1 MPDGADGGVP
11 HATGPGAGPTHPP
24 RGPAQPYDD
33 RTKTVPHTTQ
43 PGEDEAH
50 AVHDT
55 SAPPDEEFPEFPAV
69 AVIGMAGRFPGAD
82 DLDAFWENLAAGR
95 ESVRPVT
102 DEEFLAAG
110 GDPRDLDDPSLIRL
124 ASVVEGIDRFDS
136 GFFGYSPAEAAV
148 VDPQQRLLLETAY
161 HALEDAG
168 CLGGDRTGEAF
179 GVYAGAGDSRYYP
192 AHVYPRFAG
201 QPGSVA
207 LVHAATA
214 NSLGTL
220 ATRLSYELGLTGPSV
235 SLQTACSTA
244 LVAVHTACQD
254 LLDHR
259 CDTALA
265 AAVSL
270 NPSAVLGYRH
280 VPDGPFSPDGHCRAF
295 AADAAG
301 TSSGDGVGAVVL
313 KRLEDALADGDRVR
327 AVICG
332 SAVNNDGRR
341 KVGFSAPS
349 AAGQTEVILAA
360 QAQAEVDAGTI
371 GLIEAHGTA
380 TKLGDPIE
388 VSALTEA
395 FRHSTRRTGFCALGS
410 VKTNIGH
417 LGAAAGIA
425 GLIKAVLALEH
436 RQIPPS
442 LHFDRPNPLIDFDA
456 SPFRVPTALE
466 EWPAPGHPRRAAVS
480 AFGIGGTNAHVVLEE
495 APPTASDA
503 PRPPEDGRR
512 LVLPLSART
521 AGALRGQADAL
532 ARHLERRPG
541 LRLDDVAHSLRTDR
555 PALRHRLTV
564 TAATREEALDA
575 LRSAPPGPPPAD
587 DPVRVAFLLPGG
599 GTQYPGMGAELYRD
613 HTVYRDTVDEC
624 ARVLRPV
631 LGADVR
637 TALFEERH
645 PDDTAAFLG
654 LVVTE
659 YALARTLVESGV
671 RPDALIGHSL
681 GEYTA
686 ACLAGVIDLDDM
698 LPLVT
703 ERIRL
708 ISSAGGATVGVAAPA
723 EEIEPLLDDT
733 LSLAAVNGPNA
744 CTVAGHLEAVT
755 RFEDRLTRRGVPF
768 RRLRIPVAAHS
779 HVLDPVL
786 PAYETHLGQV
796 TLRPPRLPYVT
807 NVTGTWVTDAQATS
821 VRHWLDHTRNTVR
834 FTDGI
839 AALWDRLHPVLVE
852 IGPGDTLT
860 KLATARLADE
870 APVTVTT
877 MRHAK
882 ADASDGFV
890 LAEAL
895 GRLWGA
901 GVDGALP
908 PVPGAPR
915 RVPLPPYAFER
926 RRHWIDAPGARTG
939 TDDAPATEDAVPA
952 LAPRPRLTTAH
963 VPPRTERE
971 EAVTRLW
978 EETLGI
984 GGIGVHD
991 NFFDLGGDSMR
1002 AVLLAG
1008 RLRQTGTLDVPAATL
1023 LAAPT
1028 VAGVLAAADEPTDG
1042 PDGET
1047 PGPAPTALAPLLP
1060 LRPEGTAPPLFCV
1073 HPGAGVSWRYTGL
1086 LPHLGGDQPVYGI
1099 QAAGLDGTRPPAPDA
1114 AAMVAHYLD
1123 LMRRVQP
1130 HGPYRLLGWSYGGF
1144 VAHALACA
1152 LQSAGESVELLALL
1166 DAPQPHGTA
1175 HDPDAVERQVAALLS
1190 RVAGLP
1196 VDTGTADVDTV
1207 LRRIDA
1213 RVTADPTSTPVT
1225 RAEAAAIAAVMRNNL
1240 RIAPQFAP
1248 GVYRGDV
1255 LFFSAAVERPTD
1267 FPADLAV
1274 LPGKAD
1280 SWRPHVDG
1288 TLHDHQVP
1296 CGHYEMT
1303 EPEPIARIGE
1313 AVAKALRDLG
1323 DRAAAPPAP

>member
-1 MPDGADGGVP
+1 M
-11 HATGPGAGPTHPP
+11 HETHP
-24 RGPAQPYDD
+24 AQDIP
-33 RTKTVPHTTQ
+33 
-43 PGEDEAH
+43 
-50 AVHDT
+50 
-55 SAPPDEEFPEFPAV
+55 EEEIPAV

-82 DLDAFWENLAAGR
+82 DLDAFWDNLAAGR
-95 ESVRPVT
+95 ASVRPVT

-110 GDPRDLDDPSLIRL
+110 GDPRDLDDPSLIRM

-136 GFFGYSPAEAAV
+136 GFFGCTPAEAAV
-148 VDPQQRLLLETAY
+148 IDPQQRLLLETAY

-168 CLGGDRTGEAF
+168 RLAPGTDNGTF
-179 GVYAGAGDSRYYP
+179 GVYAGSGDSRYYP
-192 AHVYPRFAG
+192 AHIHPRYAG
-201 QPGSVA
+201 QPGSVE

-220 ATRLSYELGLTGPSV
+220 ATRISYELGLMGPSV

-270 NPSAVLGYRH
+270 NPSAMLGYRH

-313 KRLEDALADGDRVR
+313 KRLEDALADGDPVR
-327 AVICG
+327 AVIRG

-349 AAGQTEVILAA
+349 AAGQTEVVLAA
-360 QAQAEVDAGTI
+360 QAQAAVDAGTI
-371 GLIEAHGTA
+371 GLVEAHGTA
-380 TKLGDPIE
+380 TRLGDPIE
-388 VSALTEA
+388 VAALTEA
-395 FRHSTRRTGFCALGS
+395 FRETTDRGGYCALGS

-442 LHFDRPNPLIDFDA
+442 LHFDRPNPLIDFAA

-466 EWPAPGHPRRAAVS
+466 DWPAAGHPRRAAIS
-480 AFGIGGTNAHVVLEE
+480 AFGIGGTNAHVILEE
-495 APPTASDA
+495 APA
-503 PRPPEDGRR
+503 PAPAPPRAPENGGR

-521 AGALRGQADAL
+521 AGALRGQAEAL
-532 ARHLERRPG
+532 GRHLEHRPD
-541 LRLDDVAHSLRTDR
+541 LRLDDVAHALRTSR

-564 TAATREEALDA
+564 TAASREEALSA
-575 LRSAPPGPPPAD
+575 LRTAAPATPAVPD
-587 DPVRVAFLLPGG
+587 EPARVAFLLPGG

-613 HTVYRDTVDEC
+613 HDVYRDTVDEC

-631 LGADVR
+631 LGADLR
-637 TALFEERH
+637 ATLFEGAPADH
-645 PDDTAAFLG
+645 TTTFLG

-659 YALARTLVESGV
+659 YALARTLMAAGV

-686 ACLAGVIDLDDM
+686 ACLAGVIDLADM

-703 ERIRL
+703 ARIRL
-708 ISSAGGATVGVAAPA
+708 ISEAGGATVGVAAPA
-723 EEIEPLLDDT
+723 EDVLPLLDDE
-733 LSLAAVNGPNA
+733 LSLAAVNGPAA
-744 CTVAGHLEAVT
+744 CTVAGYDEAVA
-755 RFEDRLTRRGVPF
+755 RFEKELARRDVPF
-768 RRLRIPVAAHS
+768 RRVRIPAAAHS

-786 PAYETHLGQV
+786 ETYEKHLRGV
-796 TLRPPRLPYVT
+796 TLRPPRIPFVT
-807 NVTGTWVTDAQATS
+807 NVTGTWITDEQATS
-821 VRHWLDHTRNTVR
+821 VRHWLDHTRATVR
-834 FTDGI
+834 FADGVT
-839 AALWDRLHPVLVE
+839 ALWERGRPVLVE
-852 IGPGDTLT
+852 IGPADTLT
-860 KLATARLADE
+860 KLAAARLDPDT
-870 APVTVTT
+870 PVTVTT

-895 GRLWGA
+895 GRLWSA
-901 GVDGALP
+901 GVAGALP

-915 RVPLPPYAFER
+915 TVPLPPYAFER
-926 RRHWIDAPGARTG
+926 HRHWIDAPGARAT
-939 TDDAPATEDAVPA
+939 APDTPETAPPVPV

-963 VPPRTERE
+963 VPPRTDRE
-971 EAVTRLW
+971 QTVAHLW
-978 EETLGI
+978 EQTLGI

-991 NFFDLGGDSMR
+991 NFFDLGGDSLR

-1008 RLRQTGTLDVPAATL
+1008 RLRRTGVLDVPAATL

-1028 VAGVLAAADEPTDG
+1028 VAGVLAATGDGDQPTG
-1042 PDGET
+1042 T
-1047 PGPAPTALAPLLP
+1047 ANALAPLLP
-1060 LRPEGTAPPLFCV
+1060 LRPEGSAAPLFCV

-1114 AAMVAHYLD
+1114 PGMVASYVD
-1123 LMRRVQP
+1123 LVREVQP

-1144 VAHALACA
+1144 VAHAMARA
-1152 LQSAGESVELLALL
+1152 LRERGERVELLAML
-1166 DAPQPHGTA
+1166 DAPQPHGSAYDAETA
-1175 HDPDAVERQVAALLS
+1175 ERQVAALLT

-1196 VDTGTADVDTV
+1196 MDTEAEPPDVAEV
-1207 LRRIDA
+1207 LDRIA
-1213 RVTADPTSTPVT
+1213 GKVAADPTASPVT
-1225 RAEAAAIAAVMRNNL
+1225 RAEAAAIADVMRNNL
-1240 RIAPQFAP
+1240 RLAPQFAP
-1248 GVYRGDV
+1248 GDFDGDV
-1255 LFFSAAVERPTD
+1255 LFFTAADETVTD
-1267 FPADLAV
+1267 FAGDLAV

-1280 SWRPHVDG
+1280 AWRPHVRG
-1288 TLHDHQVP
+1288 TLHDHRVP

-1303 EPEPIARIGE
+1303 EPEPLALIGK
-1313 AVAKALRDLG
+1313 AVAEALRATPDSHASVPVPPPGGPDRPG
-1323 DRAAAPPAP
+1323 DPA

>member
-1 MPDGADGGVP
+1 MRD
-11 HATGPGAGPTHPP
+11 
-24 RGPAQPYDD
+24 
-33 RTKTVPHTTQ
+33 TTSPQ
-43 PGEDEAH
+43 DEQDEQGEQYEH
-50 AVHDT
+50 
-55 SAPPDEEFPEFPAV
+55 EETPAV
-69 AVIGMAGRFPGAD
+69 AIIGMAGRFPGAD
-82 DLDAFWENLAAGR
+82 DLDAFWDNLAAGR

-110 GDPRDLDDPSLIRL
+110 GDPADLDDPSLVRM
-124 ASVVEGIDRFDS
+124 ASVVDGIDRFDS

-168 CLGGDRTGEAF
+168 CLGPAAGEAAGTV
-179 GVYAGAGDSRYYP
+179 GVYAGSGDSRYYP
-192 AHVYPRFAG
+192 GHVHPRFAG

-220 ATRLSYELGLTGPSV
+220 ATRVSYELGLTGPSV

-254 LLDHR
+254 LLDYR

-270 NPSAVLGYRH
+270 NPSAHLGYRH

-313 KRLEDALADGDRVR
+313 KRLEDAVADGDRIR
-327 AVICG
+327 AVIRG

-349 AAGQTEVILAA
+349 SAGQTEVILAA
-360 QAQAEVDAGTI
+360 QAQAMVDAGTI
-371 GLIEAHGTA
+371 GLVEAHGTA

-395 FRHSTRRTGFCALGS
+395 FRQTTDRTGFCALGS

-436 RQIPPS
+436 RQIPPNV
-442 LHFDRPNPLIDFDA
+442 HFEQPNPLIDFA
-456 SPFRVPTALE
+456 AGPFRVPTALE
-466 EWPAPGHPRRAAVS
+466 EWRADGHPRRAAVS
-480 AFGIGGTNAHVVLEE
+480 AFGIGGTNAHVILEE
-495 APPTASDA
+495 APPVTPART
-503 PRPPEDGRR
+503 RPAEDGRR

-532 ARHLERRPG
+532 ARHLEHRPD

-564 TAATREEALDA
+564 TAASRDEALAA
-575 LRSAPPGPPPAD
+575 LRTAAPATPPLTDEPA
-587 DPVRVAFLLPGG
+587 RVAFLLPGG

-613 HTVYRDTVDEC
+613 HAVYRDIIDEC
-624 ARVLRPV
+624 AGILRPV
-631 LGADVR
+631 LGGDLR
-637 TALFEERH
+637 TTLFDDPEPDSTALF
-645 PDDTAAFLG
+645 AG
-654 LVVTE
+654 LVATE
-659 YALARTLVESGV
+659 YALARTLMEEGV

-686 ACLAGVIDLDDM
+686 ACLAGVMDLDAM
-698 LPLVT
+698 LPLIT

-708 ISSAGGATVGVAAPA
+708 IASAGGATVGVAAPA
-723 EEIEPLLDDT
+723 EDVLPLLGDD
-733 LSLAAVNGPNA
+733 LSLAAVNGPAA
-744 CTVAGHLEAVT
+744 CTVAGHADAVT
-755 RFEDRLTRRGVPF
+755 RFEAELTRRELPF
-768 RRLRIPVAAHS
+768 RRLRIPAAAHS

-786 PAYETHLGQV
+786 ETFESHLRTV
-796 TLRPPRLPYVT
+796 TLRPPRIPYVT
-807 NVTGTWVTDAQATS
+807 NVTGTWVTDEQATS

-834 FTDGI
+834 FTDGVTS
-839 AALWDRLHPVLVE
+839 LWERMAPVLVE
-852 IGPGDTLT
+852 IGPGDTMT
-860 KLATARLADE
+860 KLAAAQLADHTP
-870 APVTVTT
+870 ATVTT

-882 ADASDGFV
+882 ADAPDGFV
-890 LAEAL
+890 LTEAL
-895 GRLWGA
+895 GRLWSA
-901 GVDGALP
+901 GVDAALP
-908 PVPGAPR
+908 DVPGEPT
-915 RVPLPPYAFER
+915 RVPLPGYAFER
-926 RRHWIDAPGARTG
+926 HHHWIDAPGARTG
-939 TDDAPATEDAVPA
+939 SDETDAPAATGPA
-952 LAPRPRLTTAH
+952 TGLAPRPRLTTEH

-971 EAVTRLW
+971 QAVTRLW

-1008 RLRQTGTLDVPAATL
+1008 HLRRAGVLDIPAATL

-1028 VAGVLAAADEPTDG
+1028 VAGVLAAADETG
-1042 PDGET
+1042 TEGGEQ
-1047 PGPAPTALAPLLP
+1047 GAAALGPLLP
-1060 LRPEGTAPPLFCV
+1060 LRTEGSATPLFCV

-1114 AAMVAHYLD
+1114 AAMVAHYVGLV
-1123 LMRRVQP
+1123 REVQP
-1130 HGPYRLLGWSYGGF
+1130 QGPYRLLGWSYGGF
-1144 VAHALACA
+1144 VAHAMACA
-1152 LQSAGESVELLALL
+1152 LQESGERVELLAML
-1166 DAPQPHGTA
+1166 DAPQPHGA
-1175 HDPDAVERQVAALLS
+1175 AYAPDAAERQVAALLM

-1196 VDTGTADVDTV
+1196 VEPGAELPEVDAV
-1207 LRRIDA
+1207 LDRIDA
-1213 RVTADPTSTPVT
+1213 AVTADAASAPVT
-1225 RAEAAAIAAVMRNNL
+1225 RAEAAAIAEVMRNNL

-1248 GVYRGDV
+1248 GVFQGDV
-1255 LFFSAAVERPTD
+1255 LFFSAQEEAGGSG
-1267 FPADLAV
+1267 DLAV
-1274 LPGKAD
+1274 MPGKAD
-1280 SWRPHVDG
+1280 AWRPYVDG
-1288 TLHDHQVP
+1288 TLHDHRVP

-1303 EPEPIARIGE
+1303 EPEPVARIG
-1313 AVAKALRDLG
+1313 AVVAKALR
-1323 DRAAAPPAP
+1323 PADA

>member
-1 MPDGADGGVP
+1 MHDTTA
-11 HATGPGAGPTHPP
+11 
-24 RGPAQPYDD
+24 PYDA
-33 RTKTVPHTTQ
+33 
-43 PGEDEAH
+43 AH
-50 AVHDT
+50 DQEV
-55 SAPPDEEFPEFPAV
+55 PAV

-82 DLDAFWENLAAGR
+82 DIDTFWDNLAAGR
-95 ESVRPVT
+95 ESIRPVT
-102 DEEFLAAG
+102 EEEFLAAG
-110 GDPRDLDDPSLIRL
+110 GRQEDLGDPSLVRM
-124 ASVVEGIDRFDS
+124 ASVVEGMDRFDA

-168 CLGGDRTGEAF
+168 GLRGDRTDETF
-179 GVYAGAGDSRYYP
+179 GVYAGSGDSRYYP
-192 AHVYPRFAG
+192 AHVYPRYAG
-201 QPGSVA
+201 QPGSVE

-220 ATRLSYELGLTGPSV
+220 ATRISYELGLTGPSV

-270 NPSAVLGYRH
+270 NPSAALGYRH

-313 KRLEDALADGDRVR
+313 KRLEDALADGDHIR
-327 AVICG
+327 AVIRG

-360 QAQAEVDAGTI
+360 QAQAEVDADTI

-395 FRHSTRRTGFCALGS
+395 FRQSTDRTGFCALGS

-425 GLIKAVLALEH
+425 GLIKAILALEH
-436 RQIPPS
+436 RQIPPN
-442 LHFDRPNPLIDFDA
+442 LHFDEPNPLIDFT
-456 SPFRVPTALE
+456 SGPFRVPTALE
-466 EWPAPGHPRRAAVS
+466 DWPAHDGHPRRAAVS
-480 AFGIGGTNAHVVLEE
+480 AFGIGGTNAHVILEE
-495 APPTASDA
+495 APPLAPAA

-521 AGALRGQADAL
+521 ASALRGQADAL
-532 ARHLERRPG
+532 ARHLERHPE
-541 LRLDDVAHSLRTDR
+541 LRLDDVAHSLRTAR
-555 PALRHRLTV
+555 PALRHRLAV
-564 TAATREEALDA
+564 TAASREETLDA
-575 LRSAPPGPPPAD
+575 LRTAAPDTPPPSGDTA
-587 DPVRVAFLLPGG
+587 RVAFLLPGG
-599 GTQYPGMGAELYRD
+599 GTQYAGMGAELYRD
-613 HTVYRDTVDEC
+613 HGVYRDTVDEC
-624 ARVLRPV
+624 ARILRPV
-631 LGADVR
+631 LGTDVR
-637 TALFEERH
+637 TALFEEQH

-659 YALARTLVESGV
+659 YALARTLIEHGV

-686 ACLAGVIDLDDM
+686 ACLAGVIDLEDM

-708 ISSAGGATVGVAAPA
+708 ISSAGGATLGVAAPA
-723 EEIEPLLDDT
+723 EDVRPLLDDE
-733 LSLAAVNGPNA
+733 LSLAAVNGPSA
-744 CTVAGHLEAVT
+744 CTVAGHLDAVT
-755 RFEDRLTRRGVPF
+755 RFEAELTRRGVPF

-786 PAYETHLGQV
+786 PAFETHLRQV
-796 TLRPPRLPYVT
+796 TLRPPRIPYVT
-807 NVTGTWVTDAQATS
+807 NVTGTWVTDDQATS
-821 VRHWLDHTRNTVR
+821 VRHWIDHTRNTVR
-834 FTDGI
+834 FADGI
-839 AALWDRLHPVLVE
+839 KALWERQHPVLVE

-860 KLATARLADE
+860 KLATGRLTDQT
-870 APVTVTT
+870 PVTVTT

-882 ADASDGFV
+882 AEACDGFV

-895 GRLWGA
+895 GRLWSA
-901 GVDGALP
+901 GVDTALP
-908 PVPGAPR
+908 PAPDTGR
-915 RVPLPPYAFER
+915 RVPLPPYAFDR
-926 RRHWIDAPGARTG
+926 HRHWIDAPGARTG
-939 TDDAPATEDAVPA
+939 PAASDTPA
-952 LAPRPRLTTAH
+952 AAQADTARAPRPRLTTEH
-963 VPPRTERE
+963 VPPRSGRE
-971 EAVTRLW
+971 QEVTRLW

-1002 AVLLAG
+1002 AVVLAG
-1008 RLRQTGTLDVPAATL
+1008 RLRQAGVLDVPAARL

-1028 VAGVLAAADEPTDG
+1028 VAGVLAASDEDDRGDG
-1042 PDGET
+1042 NGGDASRATSG
-1047 PGPAPTALAPLLP
+1047 ALGPLLP
-1060 LRPEGTAPPLFCV
+1060 LRAEGTATPLFCI

-1099 QAAGLDGTRPPAPDA
+1099 QAVGLDGTRPPAPDA
-1114 AAMVAHYLD
+1114 AAMVATYLD
-1123 LMRRVQP
+1123 LVRKVQP
-1130 HGPYRLLGWSYGGF
+1130 QGPYRLLGWSYGGF
-1144 VAHALACA
+1144 VAHAMACA
-1152 LQSAGESVELLALL
+1152 LQENGERVELLAML
-1166 DAPQPHGTA
+1166 DAPQPHGTV
-1175 HDPDAVERQVAALLS
+1175 HDPEAAERQVAALLS

-1196 VDTGTADVDTV
+1196 LEPGAAPPDVDTV
-1207 LRRIDA
+1207 LEGIGA
-1213 RVTADPTSTPVT
+1213 RVAADPASSPVT
-1225 RAEAAAIAAVMRNNL
+1225 REEAAAIAAVMRNNL
-1240 RIAPQFAP
+1240 RIAPQFTP
-1248 GVYRGDV
+1248 GVFHWDV
-1255 LFFSAAVERPTD
+1255 LFFSAAEEQPTD

-1288 TLHDHQVP
+1288 TLHDHRVP

-1313 AVAKALRDLG
+1313 AVAKALRG
-1323 DRAAAPPAP
+1323 PHK

>member
-1 MPDGADGGVP
+1 M
-11 HATGPGAGPTHPP
+11 HETTGP
-24 RGPAQPYDD
+24 Q
-33 RTKTVPHTTQ
+33 
-43 PGEDEAH
+43 DEQA
-50 AVHDT
+50 
-55 SAPPDEEFPEFPAV
+55 PAV

-82 DLDAFWENLAAGR
+82 DLDAFWDNLAAGH

-110 GDPRDLDDPSLIRL
+110 GDRRDLDDPSLIRM

-136 GFFGYSPAEAAV
+136 GFFGYTPAEAAV
-148 VDPQQRLLLETAY
+148 VDPQQRLLLQTAY

-168 CLGGDRTGEAF
+168 CLGTHADNGTF
-179 GVYAGAGDSRYYP
+179 GVYAGSGDSRYYP
-192 AHVYPRFAG
+192 AHVHPRYAG
-201 QPGSVA
+201 QPGSVE

-220 ATRLSYELGLTGPSV
+220 ATRVSYELGLTGPSL

-265 AAVSL
+265 AAASL
-270 NPSAVLGYRH
+270 NPSALLGYRY

-313 KRLEDALADGDRVR
+313 KRLEDALADGDRIR
-327 AVICG
+327 AVVRG

-360 QAQAEVDAGTI
+360 QAQAMVDADTI
-371 GLIEAHGTA
+371 GLVEAHGTA
-380 TKLGDPIE
+380 TRLGDPIE
-388 VSALTEA
+388 VSALTQA
-395 FRHSTRRTGFCALGS
+395 FRQSTRRQGYCALGS

-442 LHFDRPNPLIDFDA
+442 LHFEQPNPLIDFA
-456 SPFRVPTALE
+456 AGPFRVPTALAD
-466 EWPAPGHPRRAAVS
+466 WPASGHPRRAAIS

-495 APPTASDA
+495 APPTASA
-503 PRPPEDGRR
+503 PPRGPEDGRR

-521 AGALRGQADAL
+521 AGALRGQAERL
-532 ARHLERRPG
+532 AGHLQRRPE

-564 TAATREEALDA
+564 TAASRDEALSA
-575 LRSAPPGPPPAD
+575 LRDAAPGTPPLSDEPA
-587 DPVRVAFLLPGG
+587 RVAFLLPGG

-613 HTVYRDTVDEC
+613 HDVYRDVVDDC
-624 ARVLRPV
+624 ARILRPA

-637 TALFEERH
+637 TALFEQRQ
-645 PDDTAAFLG
+645 PDSTSTFLA

-659 YALARTLVESGV
+659 YALARTLMAAGV

-708 ISSAGGATVGVAAPA
+708 ISSAGGATVGVAAPV
-723 EEIEPLLDDT
+723 EEVLPLLDGE
-733 LSLAAVNGPNA
+733 LSLAAVNGPAA
-744 CTVAGHLEAVT
+744 CTVAGYDAAVT
-755 RFEDRLTRRGVPF
+755 RLEAELARRDMPF
-768 RRLRIPVAAHS
+768 RRLRIPAAAHS

-786 PAYETHLGQV
+786 ETYEQQLRGV
-796 TLRPPRLPYVT
+796 TLRPPRIPFVT
-807 NVTGTWVTDAQATS
+807 NVTGTWITDAQATS
-821 VRHWLDHTRNTVR
+821 VRHWIAHTRDTVR
-834 FTDGI
+834 FADGI
-839 AALWDRLHPVLVE
+839 TALWERGRPVLVE
-852 IGPGDTLT
+852 IGPADTLT
-860 KLATARLADE
+860 KLAAAQLAPE
-870 APVTVTT
+870 TPVTVTT

-890 LAEAL
+890 LTEAL
-895 GRLWGA
+895 GRLWSA
-901 GVDGALP
+901 GVDSALP
-908 PVPGAPR
+908 AVPDTAR
-915 RVPLPPYAFER
+915 RAPLPPYAFER
-926 RRHWIDAPGARTG
+926 HRHWIDAPGARTG
-939 TDDAPATEDAVPA
+939 PGAPDTAAAPDAGPA
-952 LAPRPRLTTAH
+952 LGPRPRLTTEH
-963 VPPRTERE
+963 VAPRTDRE
-971 EAVTRLW
+971 QAVTRLW

-1008 RLRQTGTLDVPAATL
+1008 RLRQAGVLDLPAATL

-1028 VAGVLAAADEPTDG
+1028 VAGVLAATDG
-1042 PDGET
+1042 TGAQPDSG
-1047 PGPAPTALAPLLP
+1047 GANALAPLLP
-1060 LRPEGTAPPLFCV
+1060 LRAEGSAAPLFCV

-1099 QAAGLDGTRPPAPDA
+1099 QAAGLDGSRPPAPDA
-1114 AAMVAHYLD
+1114 AAMVAAYVD
-1123 LMRRVQP
+1123 LVREAQP

-1144 VAHALACA
+1144 VAHAMACA
-1152 LQSAGESVELLALL
+1152 LQERGERVELLAML
-1166 DAPQPHGTA
+1166 DAPQPHGSA
-1175 HDPDAVERQVAALLS
+1175 YDAAGAERQVAALLM

-1196 VDTGTADVDTV
+1196 VEAGAADVPDVTDV
-1207 LRRIDA
+1207 LDRIEA
-1213 RVTADPTSTPVT
+1213 NVAADPASSPVT

-1248 GVYRGDV
+1248 GVFHGDV
-1255 LFFSAAVERPTD
+1255 LFFGAAREEAAD
-1267 FPADLAV
+1267 FPGDLAV

-1280 SWRPHVDG
+1280 GWRPHVDG
-1288 TLHDHQVP
+1288 TLHTHSVP

-1303 EPEPIARIGE
+1303 EPEPMALIGA
-1313 AVAKALRDLG
+1313 AVAKALRRAG
-1323 DRAAAPPAP
+1323 DRATGPTPVLPAPGGPDRAGDPT

>member
-1 MPDGADGGVP
+1 MHDN
-11 HATGPGAGPTHPP
+11 
-24 RGPAQPYDD
+24 PA
-33 RTKTVPHTTQ
+33 
-43 PGEDEAH
+43 AH
-50 AVHDT
+50 A
-55 SAPPDEEFPEFPAV
+55 EEDAPAV

-82 DLDAFWENLAAGR
+82 DLDAFWDNLAAGR
-95 ESVRPVT
+95 ESIRPVS

-110 GDPRDLDDPSLIRL
+110 GDPNDLDDPSLVRM

-168 CLGGDRTGEAF
+168 CLVEGRDTGAF
-179 GVYAGAGDSRYYP
+179 GVYAGSGDSRYYP
-192 AHVYPRFAG
+192 AHVHPRFAG

-220 ATRLSYELGLTGPSV
+220 ATRVSYELGLTGPSL

-270 NPSAVLGYRH
+270 NPSAALGYRY

-313 KRLEDALADGDRVR
+313 KRLEDALADGDRIR
-327 AVICG
+327 AVIRG

-349 AAGQTEVILAA
+349 TAGQTEVILAA
-360 QAQAEVDAGTI
+360 QAQAMVDAGTI

-388 VSALTEA
+388 VAALAEA
-395 FRHSTRRTGFCALGS
+395 FRHSTEARGFCALGS

-442 LHFDRPNPLIDFDA
+442 LHFDRPNPLIDFD
-456 SPFRVPTALE
+456 SGPFRVPTALE
-466 EWPAPGHPRRAAVS
+466 DWPERAHPRRAAVS
-480 AFGIGGTNAHVVLEE
+480 AFGIGGTNAHVILEE
-495 APPTASDA
+495 PPPTPPAA

-521 AGALRGQADAL
+521 PGALRGQADAL
-532 ARHLERRPG
+532 AQHLERRPD
-541 LRLDDVAHSLRTDR
+541 LRLDDIAHSLRTER

-564 TAATREEALDA
+564 TASSRAEAVDA
-575 LRSAPPGPPPAD
+575 LRAATPPTPPAGD
-587 DPVRVAFLLPGG
+587 DRPRVAFLLPGG
-599 GTQYPGMGAELYRD
+599 GTQYPGMGAELYRENA
-613 HTVYRDTVDEC
+613 VYRDTVDEC
-624 ARVLRPV
+624 ARILRPV
-631 LGADVR
+631 LGGDLR
-637 TALFEERH
+637 TTLVERR
-645 PDDTAAFLG
+645 PGDDTDAFLG

-659 YALARTLVESGV
+659 YALARTLMEAGV

-686 ACLAGVIDLDDM
+686 ACLAGVIDLEEM

-708 ISSAGGATVGVAAPA
+708 ISSAGGATTGIAAA
-723 EEIEPLLDDT
+723 VEDVLPLLDQQ
-733 LSLAAVNGPNA
+733 LSLTAVNGPTA
-744 CTVAGHLEAVT
+744 CTVAGHVDAVA
-755 RFEDRLTRRGVPF
+755 RFEAELTRRDIPF

-786 PAYETHLGQV
+786 PAFEDHLRRV
-796 TLRPPRLPYVT
+796 TLRPPRIPYVT
-807 NVTGTWVTDAQATS
+807 NVTGDWVTDAQATS
-821 VRHWLDHTRNTVR
+821 VQHWLDHTRHTVR
-834 FTDGI
+834 FADGI
-839 AALWDRLHPVLVE
+839 AALWERLHPVLVE

-860 KLATARLADE
+860 KLAGNRLADR

-882 ADASDGFV
+882 AEAADGFV

-895 GRLWGA
+895 GRLWSA

-908 PVPGAPR
+908 PAPDTAR

-926 RRHWIDAPGARTG
+926 HRHWIDAPGARTDV
-939 TDDAPATEDAVPA
+939 TTSEDTAPAGDA
-952 LAPRPRLTTAH
+952 LAPRPRLTTRH
-963 VPPRTERE
+963 VPPRTDRE
-971 EAVTRLW
+971 QAVTRLW

-984 GGIGVHD
+984 AGIGVHD

-1008 RLRQTGTLDVPAATL
+1008 RLRQTGVLDVPAAKL

-1028 VAGVLAAADEPTDG
+1028 VAGLLAEEPADAP
-1042 PDGET
+1042 
-1047 PGPAPTALAPLLP
+1047 PGTAPATALGPLLP
-1060 LRPEGTAPPLFCV
+1060 LRAEGTAVPLFCL

-1086 LPHLGGDQPVYGI
+1086 LPHLGGDQPVYGV
-1099 QAAGLDGTRPPAPDA
+1099 QALGLDGTRPPAPDA
-1114 AAMVAHYLD
+1114 AAMVTAYLD
-1123 LMRRVQP
+1123 LVRRVQP

-1144 VAHALACA
+1144 VAHAMACA
-1152 LQSAGESVELLALL
+1152 LQEAGERVDLLAML

-1175 HDPDAVERQVAALLS
+1175 YDPETAERQVAALLS

-1196 VDTGTADVDTV
+1196 VTQGPGAADVERV
-1207 LRRIDA
+1207 LDRIETEA
-1213 RVTADPTSTPVT
+1213 QSAPVT
-1225 RAEAAAIAAVMRNNL
+1225 REQAAAIAAVMRNNL
-1240 RIAPQFAP
+1240 RIAPQFRP
-1248 GVYRGDV
+1248 GRFRGDV
-1255 LFFSAAVERPTD
+1255 LFFSAAEEPVTD
-1267 FPADLAV
+1267 FAADLAV
-1274 LPGKAD
+1274 QPGKAD
-1280 SWRPHVDG
+1280 AWRPYVHG

-1313 AVAKALRDLG
+1313 TVAKALRALSD
-1323 DRAAAPPAP
+1323 

>member
-1 MPDGADGGVP
+1 MPD
-11 HATGPGAGPTHPP
+11 
-24 RGPAQPYDD
+24 
-33 RTKTVPHTTQ
+33 TTE
-43 PGEDEAH
+43 PGEDEAQ

-55 SAPPDEEFPEFPAV
+55 SAPHDEEFPDVPAV
-69 AVIGMAGRFPGAD
+69 AVIGMAARFPGAD
-82 DLDAFWENLAAGR
+82 DVDAFWENLAAGR
-95 ESVRPVT
+95 EAVRLVT

-110 GDPRDLDDPSLIRL
+110 GDPGDLHDPTLVRMV
-124 ASVVEGIDRFDS
+124 AAVEGIDRFDS

-192 AHVYPRFAG
+192 AHVYPHFAG
-201 QPGSVA
+201 QPGSVE

-270 NPSAVLGYRH
+270 NPSAALGYRP

-301 TSSGDGVGAVVL
+301 TTSGDGVGAVVL
-313 KRLEDALADGDRVR
+313 KRLEDALADGDRIR
-327 AVICG
+327 AVIRG

-360 QAQAEVDAGTI
+360 QAQAEVDADTI
-371 GLIEAHGTA
+371 GLVEAHGTA
-380 TKLGDPIE
+380 TRLGDPIE

-395 FRHSTRRTGFCALGS
+395 FRHSTRRTGYCALGS

-442 LHFDRPNPLIDFDA
+442 LHFDRPNPLIDFA
-456 SPFRVPTALE
+456 TSPFRVPTTLE
-466 EWPAPGHPRRAAVS
+466 DWPAGDHPRRAAVS

-495 APPTASDA
+495 APPAAPDA

-521 AGALRGQADAL
+521 TGALRGQAEAL
-532 ARHLERRPG
+532 ARHLERRPD
-541 LRLDDVAHSLRTDR
+541 LRLDDVAHSLRADR

-564 TAATREEALDA
+564 TAATREEALGA
-575 LRSAPPGPPPAD
+575 LRSAAPATPPLSDGPA
-587 DPVRVAFLLPGG
+587 RVAFLLPGG

-624 ARVLRPV
+624 ARILRPV
-631 LGADVR
+631 LGTDVR
-637 TALFEERH
+637 TALFEERR

-659 YALARTLVESGV
+659 YALARTLIASGV

-686 ACLAGVIDLDDM
+686 ACLAGVIDLADM

-723 EEIEPLLDDT
+723 EEIRPLLDAD
-733 LSLAAVNGPNA
+733 LSLAADNGPGA
-744 CTVAGHLEAVT
+744 CTVAGHLDAVA
-755 RFEDRLTRRGVPF
+755 RFEAELARRGVPY

-786 PAYETHLGQV
+786 PAYEAHLRQV
-796 TLRPPRLPYVT
+796 TLRPPRIPYVT

-821 VRHWLDHTRNTVR
+821 VRHWLDHTRETVR
-834 FTDGI
+834 FADGI
-839 AALWDRLHPVLVE
+839 AALWHPMQPVLVE

-860 KLATARLADE
+860 RLATGRLTDA

-882 ADASDGFV
+882 AEASDGFV

-895 GRLWGA
+895 GRLWSA
-901 GVDGALP
+901 GVDSALP
-908 PVPGAPR
+908 PVPGTPR
-915 RVPLPPYAFER
+915 RVPLPSYAFER
-926 RRHWIDAPGARTG
+926 RRHWIDAPGTRPRPA
-939 TDDAPATEDAVPA
+939 DDDTPAAAGPVPGR
-952 LAPRPRLTTAH
+952 APRPRLTTEH
-963 VPPRTERE
+963 VAPRTDRER
-971 EAVTRLW
+971 AVTRIW
-978 EETLGI
+978 EDTLGI
-984 GGIGVHD
+984 DGIGLHD

-1008 RLRQTGTLDVPAATL
+1008 RLRQAGVLDVPAAAL

-1028 VAGVLAAADEPTDG
+1028 VAGVLTSADDQDG
-1042 PDGET
+1042 PA
-1047 PGPAPTALAPLLP
+1047 PGTAPTALAPLLP
-1060 LRPEGTAPPLFCV
+1060 LRTEGTATPLFCI

-1123 LMRRVQP
+1123 LVRQIQP

-1144 VAHALACA
+1144 VAHAMACA
-1152 LQSAGESVELLALL
+1152 LQRDGERVELLALL
-1166 DAPQPHGTA
+1166 DAPQPHGTPYD
-1175 HDPDAVERQVAALLS
+1175 HDAAERQVAALLS

-1196 VDTGTADVDTV
+1196 ADAGAAVETV
-1207 LRRIDA
+1207 LDHIDA
-1213 RVTADPTSTPVT
+1213 RVRADAASVPVT
-1225 RAEAAAIAAVMRNNL
+1225 RAEAAAIAAVMHNNL
-1240 RIAPQFAP
+1240 RLAPQFAP

-1255 LFFSAAVERPTD
+1255 LFFSATEEPSPD

-1280 SWRPHVDG
+1280 SWRPYVDG
-1288 TLHDHQVP
+1288 TLHDHHVP

-1313 AVAKALRDLG
+1313 AVAKALGGPG

>member
-1 MPDGADGGVP
+1 MHD
-11 HATGPGAGPTHPP
+11 T
-24 RGPAQPYDD
+24 PA
-33 RTKTVPHTTQ
+33 
-43 PGEDEAH
+43 AH
-50 AVHDT
+50 A
-55 SAPPDEEFPEFPAV
+55 EEEVPAV

-82 DLDAFWENLAAGR
+82 DLDAFWDNLAAGR
-95 ESVRPVT
+95 ESVRPVS

-110 GDPRDLDDPSLIRL
+110 GDPSDLDDPSLVRM
-124 ASVVEGIDRFDS
+124 ASVVEGVDRFDS

-168 CLGGDRTGEAF
+168 CLGEGRDSGAF
-179 GVYAGAGDSRYYP
+179 GVYAGSGDSRYYP
-192 AHVYPRFAG
+192 AHVHPRFAG

-220 ATRLSYELGLTGPSV
+220 ATRVSYELGLTGPSV

-270 NPSAVLGYRH
+270 NPSAALGYRH

-313 KRLEDALADGDRVR
+313 KRLEDALADGDRIR
-327 AVICG
+327 AVIRG

-349 AAGQTEVILAA
+349 AAGQTEVVLAA
-360 QAQAEVDAGTI
+360 QAQAMVDAGTI

-388 VSALTEA
+388 VAALTEA
-395 FRHSTRRTGFCALGS
+395 FRQSTDARGFCALGS

-436 RQIPPS
+436 RRIPPS
-442 LHFDRPNPLIDFDA
+442 LHFDRPNPLIDFD
-456 SPFRVPTALE
+456 SGPFRVPTALE
-466 EWPAPGHPRRAAVS
+466 DWPEREHPRRAAVS
-480 AFGIGGTNAHVVLEE
+480 AFGIGGTNAHVILEE
-495 APPTASDA
+495 APPASPAA

-532 ARHLERRPG
+532 ARHLERRPD
-541 LRLDDVAHSLRTDR
+541 LRLDDVAHSLRTER

-564 TAATREEALDA
+564 TASSREEAVDA
-575 LRSAPPGPPPAD
+575 LRSAAPVTPPAGD
-587 DPVRVAFLLPGG
+587 DPARVAFLLPGG
-599 GTQYPGMGAELYRD
+599 GTQYPGMGAELYRENA
-613 HTVYRDTVDEC
+613 VYRDTVDEC
-624 ARVLRPV
+624 ARILRPV
-631 LGADVR
+631 LGGDLR
-637 TALFEERH
+637 TTLVERR
-645 PDDTAAFLG
+645 PGDDTEAFLG

-659 YALARTLVESGV
+659 YALARTLMEAGV
-671 RPDALIGHSL
+671 RPDALVGHSL

-686 ACLAGVIDLDDM
+686 ACLAGVIDLAEM

-708 ISSAGGATVGVAAPA
+708 ISSAGGATTGVAAPV
-723 EEIEPLLDDT
+723 EEIEPLLDDQ
-733 LSLAAVNGPNA
+733 LSLTAVNGPTA
-744 CTVAGHLEAVT
+744 CTVAGRLDAVA
-755 RFEDRLTRRGVPF
+755 RFEAELTRRGVPF

-786 PAYETHLGQV
+786 PAFEHHLRRV
-796 TLRPPRLPYVT
+796 TLRPPRIPYVT
-807 NVTGTWVTDAQATS
+807 NVTGDWITDAQATS
-821 VRHWLDHTRNTVR
+821 VQHWLDHTRHTVR
-834 FTDGI
+834 FADGI
-839 AALWDRLHPVLVE
+839 TALWERLHPVLVE

-860 KLATARLADE
+860 KLAGNRLADR

-882 ADASDGFV
+882 AEAADGFV

-895 GRLWGA
+895 GRLWSA
-901 GVDGALP
+901 GVDSALP
-908 PVPGAPR
+908 PAPDTAR

-926 RRHWIDAPGARTG
+926 HRHWIDAPGARTDPAAPG
-939 TDDAPATEDAVPA
+939 TPAATPVPGA
-952 LAPRPRLTTAH
+952 LAPRPRLTTRH
-963 VPPRTERE
+963 VPPRTDRE

-1008 RLRQTGTLDVPAATL
+1008 RLRQEGVLDVPAAKL

-1028 VAGVLAAADEPTDG
+1028 VAGILAEEPADA
-1042 PDGET
+1042 T
-1047 PGPAPTALAPLLP
+1047 PGTAPATALGPLLP
-1060 LRPEGTAPPLFCV
+1060 LRAEGTAVPLFCL

-1086 LPHLGGDQPVYGI
+1086 LPHLGGDQPVYGV
-1099 QAAGLDGTRPPAPDA
+1099 QALGLDGTRPPAPDA
-1114 AAMVAHYLD
+1114 AAMVAAYLD
-1123 LMRRVQP
+1123 VVRQVQP

-1144 VAHALACA
+1144 VAHAMACA
-1152 LQSAGESVELLALL
+1152 LQEAGERVDLLAML
-1166 DAPQPHGTA
+1166 DAPQPHGTPY
-1175 HDPDAVERQVAALLS
+1175 DPGTAERQVAALLS

-1196 VDTGTADVDTV
+1196 VAPGAGAADVERV
-1207 LRRIDA
+1207 LDRIEADA
-1213 RVTADPTSTPVT
+1213 QSAPIT
-1225 RAEAAAIAAVMRNNL
+1225 RAQAAAIATVMRNNL

-1248 GVYRGDV
+1248 GRFRGDV
-1255 LFFSAAVERPTD
+1255 LFFSAAEEPATD
-1267 FPADLAV
+1267 FAGDLAV
-1274 LPGKAD
+1274 QPGKAD
-1280 SWRPHVDG
+1280 AWRPYVDG

-1313 AVAKALRDLG
+1313 TVAKALRALSV
-1323 DRAAAPPAP
+1323 

>member
-1 MPDGADGGVP
+1 M
-11 HATGPGAGPTHPP
+11 
-24 RGPAQPYDD
+24 
-33 RTKTVPHTTQ
+33 
-43 PGEDEAH
+43 
-50 AVHDT
+50 HDIT
-55 SAPPDEEFPEFPAV
+55 PQEEEQEPAV

-82 DLDAFWENLAAGR
+82 DLDAFWDNLAAGR
-95 ESVRPVT
+95 ESVRRIT

-110 GDPRDLDDPSLIRL
+110 GDPRDLDDPSLIRM
-124 ASVVEGIDRFDS
+124 ASVVDGIDRFDS

-168 CLGGDRTGEAF
+168 CLGPATTGTGTGTV
-179 GVYAGAGDSRYYP
+179 GVYAGSGDSRYYP
-192 AHVYPRFAG
+192 AHVHPRFAG

-220 ATRLSYELGLTGPSV
+220 ATRVSYELGLTGPSV

-254 LLDHR
+254 LLDYR

-270 NPSAVLGYRH
+270 NPSAMLGYRH

-313 KRLEDALADGDRVR
+313 KRLEDALADGDRIR
-327 AVICG
+327 AVIRG

-349 AAGQTEVILAA
+349 SAGQTEVILAA
-360 QAQAEVDAGTI
+360 QAQAMVDADTI
-371 GLIEAHGTA
+371 GLVEAHGTA

-388 VSALTEA
+388 VAALTEA
-395 FRHSTRRTGFCALGS
+395 FRQSTDRTGFCALGS

-442 LHFDRPNPLIDFDA
+442 LHFERPNPLIDFA
-456 SPFRVPTALE
+456 AGPFRVPTALE
-466 EWPAPGHPRRAAVS
+466 DWPADGHPRRAAVS
-480 AFGIGGTNAHVVLEE
+480 AFGIGGTNAHVILEE
-495 APPTASDA
+495 APPAA
-503 PRPPEDGRR
+503 PAPPRAPEDGRR

-521 AGALRGQADAL
+521 AGALRGQAEAL
-532 ARHLERRPG
+532 ARHLERRPD
-541 LRLDDVAHSLRTDR
+541 LRLDDLAHSLRTDR

-564 TAATREEALDA
+564 TAASRDEALTA
-575 LRSAPPGPPPAD
+575 LRTAAPATPPLTDEPA
-587 DPVRVAFLLPGG
+587 RVAFLLPGG

-613 HTVYRDTVDEC
+613 HDVYRDIVDEC
-624 ARVLRPV
+624 ARILRPA
-631 LGADVR
+631 LGGDLR
-637 TALFEERH
+637 TTLFDDPK
-645 PDDTAAFLG
+645 PDSTSPFAG

-659 YALARTLVESGV
+659 YALARTLMEAGV

-686 ACLAGVIDLDDM
+686 ACLAGVMELDDM

-708 ISSAGGATVGVAAPA
+708 IASAGGATVGVAAPA
-723 EEIEPLLDDT
+723 EELLPLLDDE
-733 LSLAAVNGPNA
+733 LSLAAVNGPAA
-744 CTVAGHLEAVT
+744 CTVAGHADAVT
-755 RFEDRLTRRGVPF
+755 RFEAELTRRGLPF
-768 RRLRIPVAAHS
+768 RRLRIPAAAHS

-786 PAYETHLGQV
+786 ETFERHLRTV
-796 TLRPPRLPYVT
+796 TLRPPRIPYVT

-821 VRHWLDHTRNTVR
+821 VRHWIDHTRRTVR
-834 FTDGI
+834 FTDGVT
-839 AALWDRLHPVLVE
+839 ALWERLNPVLVE
-852 IGPGDTLT
+852 IGPGDTMT
-860 KLATARLADE
+860 KLAAAQLAE
-870 APVTVTT
+870 HTPVTVTT

-882 ADASDGFV
+882 ADAPDGFV

-895 GRLWGA
+895 GRLWSA
-901 GVDGALP
+901 GVDAALP
-908 PVPGAPR
+908 TVPGDPR
-915 RVPLPPYAFER
+915 RVPLPGYAFER
-926 RRHWIDAPGARTG
+926 HRHWIDAPGART
-939 TDDAPATEDAVPA
+939 DPDAPDDPDVRDEDAG
-952 LAPRPRLTTAH
+952 LAPRPRLTTEH
-963 VPPRTERE
+963 VPPRTDRE
-971 EAVTRLW
+971 QAVTRLW

-1008 RLRQTGTLDVPAATL
+1008 RLRQTGVLDVPAATL

-1028 VAGVLAAADEPTDG
+1028 VAGVLAAADDTAGADVAHRG
-1042 PDGET
+1042 T
-1047 PGPAPTALAPLLP
+1047 TALGPLLP
-1060 LRPEGTAPPLFCV
+1060 LRPEGSAAPLFCV

-1114 AAMVAHYLD
+1114 ASMVAHYVD
-1123 LMRRVQP
+1123 LVRETQP

-1144 VAHALACA
+1144 VAHAMACA
-1152 LQSAGESVELLALL
+1152 LQERGERVELLAML
-1166 DAPQPHGTA
+1166 DAPQPHGTVHA
-1175 HDPDAVERQVAALLS
+1175 PDAAERQVAALLM

-1196 VDTGTADVDTV
+1196 VEPGADLPDVDAV
-1207 LRRIDA
+1207 LDRIDA
-1213 RVTADPTSTPVT
+1213 MVTADPASSPVT
-1225 RAEAAAIAAVMRNNL
+1225 RAEAAAIAGVMRNNL

-1255 LFFSAAVERPTD
+1255 LFFSAEEEAEGSG
-1267 FPADLAV
+1267 DLAV
-1274 LPGKAD
+1274 MPGKAD
-1280 SWRPHVDG
+1280 AWRPHVDG
-1288 TLHDHQVP
+1288 TLHDHRVP

-1303 EPEPIARIGE
+1303 EPEPIALIGA
-1313 AVAKALRDLG
+1313 AVAKALR
-1323 DRAAAPPAP
+1323 PASA

>member
-1 MPDGADGGVP
+1 MHDL
-11 HATGPGAGPTHPP
+11 
-24 RGPAQPYDD
+24 PAAHD
-33 RTKTVPHTTQ
+33 
-43 PGEDEAH
+43 EDA
-50 AVHDT
+50 
-55 SAPPDEEFPEFPAV
+55 PAV

-82 DLDAFWENLAAGR
+82 DLDAFWDNLAAGR
-95 ESVRPVT
+95 ESVRPVS

-110 GDPRDLDDPSLIRL
+110 GDPRDLGDPSLVRM
-124 ASVVEGIDRFDS
+124 ASVVEGMDRFDS

-168 CLGGDRTGEAF
+168 CLGEGRTTGTF
-179 GVYAGAGDSRYYP
+179 GVYAGSGDSRYYP
-192 AHVYPRFAG
+192 AHVHPRFAG

-207 LVHAATA
+207 LMHAATA

-220 ATRLSYELGLTGPSV
+220 ATRVSYELGLTGPSM

-313 KRLEDALADGDRVR
+313 KRLEDALADGDRIR
-327 AVICG
+327 AVIRG
-332 SAVNNDGRR
+332 SAVNNDGHR

-360 QAQAEVDAGTI
+360 QAQAMVDAHTI
-371 GLIEAHGTA
+371 GLVEAHGTA

-388 VSALTEA
+388 VAALTEA
-395 FRHSTRRTGFCALGS
+395 FRHSTGRRGFCALGS

-442 LHFDRPNPLIDFDA
+442 LHFDRPNPHIDFA
-456 SPFRVPTALE
+456 AGPFRVPTTLE
-466 EWPAPGHPRRAAVS
+466 DWPEHDHPRRAAVS
-480 AFGIGGTNAHVVLEE
+480 AFGIGGTNAHVILEE
-495 APPTASDA
+495 APPVPPAA

-512 LVLPLSART
+512 LVLPVSART

-532 ARHLERRPG
+532 ARHLERRPD
-541 LRLDDVAHSLRTDR
+541 LRLDDIAHSLRADR
-555 PALRHRLTV
+555 PASRHRLTV
-564 TAATREEALDA
+564 TASSREEAVDA
-575 LRSAPPGPPPAD
+575 LRAAAPDTPPVGD
-587 DPVRVAFLLPGG
+587 DPARVAFLLPGG
-599 GTQYPGMGAELYRD
+599 GTQYPGMGAELYQE
-613 HTVYRDTVDEC
+613 HAVYRDTVDEC
-624 ARVLRPV
+624 ARILRPA
-631 LGADVR
+631 LGGDLRSTLVGRR
-637 TALFEERH
+637 TA
-645 PDDTAAFLG
+645 DDTDALLG

-659 YALARTLVESGV
+659 YALARTLMEAGV

-686 ACLAGVIDLDDM
+686 ACLAGVIDLEEM

-703 ERIRL
+703 ERVRL
-708 ISSAGGATVGVAAPA
+708 ISSAGGATTGVAAPV
-723 EEIEPLLDDT
+723 EEILPLLGEQ
-733 LSLAAVNGPNA
+733 LSLTAVNGPTA
-744 CTVAGHLEAVT
+744 CTVAGHLDAVA
-755 RFEDRLTRRGVPF
+755 RFEADLTRREIPF

-779 HVLDPVL
+779 HVLDSVL
-786 PAYETHLGQV
+786 SAFESHLRQV
-796 TLRPPRLPYVT
+796 TLRPPRIPYVT
-807 NVTGTWVTDAQATS
+807 NVTGTWATDAQATS
-821 VRHWLDHTRNTVR
+821 VQHWLDHTRHTVR
-834 FTDGI
+834 FADGI
-839 AALWDRLHPVLVE
+839 AALWERLHPVLVE

-860 KLATARLADE
+860 RLAVNRLADE

-882 ADASDGFV
+882 AQAADGFV

-895 GRLWGA
+895 GRLWSA
-901 GVDGALP
+901 GVDTALP
-908 PVPGAPR
+908 PVPGTPH

-926 RRHWIDAPGARTG
+926 HRHWIDAPGARTAG
-939 TDDAPATEDAVPA
+939 APAGAPAAAPADSA
-952 LAPRPRLTTAH
+952 LAPRPRVTTRH
-963 VPPRTERE
+963 VPPRTTRE

-1008 RLRQTGTLDVPAATL
+1008 RLRQAGVLDVPAAKL

-1028 VAGVLAAADEPTDG
+1028 VAGLLAGEAAGSG
-1042 PDGET
+1042 PDA
-1047 PGPAPTALAPLLP
+1047 APVTALGPLLP
-1060 LRPEGTAPPLFCV
+1060 LRAEGTATPLFCL

-1086 LPHLGGDQPVYGI
+1086 LPHLGGDQPVHGI
-1099 QAAGLDGTRPPAPDA
+1099 QALGLDGTRPPAPDA
-1114 AAMVAHYLD
+1114 ASMVGAYLS
-1123 LMRRVQP
+1123 LVREVQP
-1130 HGPYRLLGWSYGGF
+1130 QGPYRLLGWSYGGF
-1144 VAHALACA
+1144 VAHAMACA
-1152 LQSAGESVELLALL
+1152 LQEAGERVELLAML
-1166 DAPQPHGTA
+1166 DAPQPHGTV
-1175 HDPDAVERQVAALLS
+1175 HDPETAERQVAALLS

-1196 VDTGTADVDTV
+1196 QAPGAAPEVEGV
-1207 LRRIDA
+1207 LDRIDA
-1213 RVTADPTSTPVT
+1213 RVAADPASSPVT
-1225 RAEAAAIAAVMRNNL
+1225 RAEAAAIATVMRNNL

-1248 GVYRGDV
+1248 GRFRGDV
-1255 LFFSAAVERPTD
+1255 LFFSAAREPVTE
-1267 FPADLAV
+1267 FSGDLAV
-1274 LPGKAD
+1274 QPGKAD
-1280 SWRPHVDG
+1280 SWRPYVDG

-1313 AVAKALRDLG
+1313 TVAKALRALCD
-1323 DRAAAPPAP
+1323 

>member
-1 MPDGADGGVP
+1 MRD
-11 HATGPGAGPTHPP
+11 ATERQDPTEPQNANEP
-24 RGPAQPYDD
+24 QNATEPQDPNEPQNATEPE
-33 RTKTVPHTTQ
+33 
-43 PGEDEAH
+43 EDEAQT
-50 AVHDT
+50 VHDT
-55 SAPPDEEFPEFPAV
+55 TAAQDEDFPAV

-95 ESVRPVT
+95 EAIRPVT
-102 DEEFLAAG
+102 EEEFLAAG
-110 GDPRDLDDPSLIRL
+110 GAPRDLDDPSLIRM

-136 GFFGYSPAEAAV
+136 GFFGHSPAEAAV

-168 CLGGDRTGEAF
+168 CLGADRTSEAF

-201 QPGSVA
+201 QPGSVE

-220 ATRLSYELGLTGPSV
+220 ATRVSYELGLTGPSV

-270 NPSAVLGYRH
+270 NPSAALGYRH

-327 AVICG
+327 AVIRG

-349 AAGQTEVILAA
+349 AAGQTEVVLAA
-360 QAQAEVDAGTI
+360 QAQAEVDADTI
-371 GLIEAHGTA
+371 GLVEAHGTA

-425 GLIKAVLALEH
+425 GLVKAVLALEH

-456 SPFRVPTALE
+456 GPFRVPTALE
-466 EWPAPGHPRRAAVS
+466 DWPAGEHPRRAAVS

-495 APPTASDA
+495 APPAAPAA

-521 AGALRGQADAL
+521 PGALRGQADAL
-532 ARHLERRPG
+532 ARHLERHPH
-541 LRLDDVAHSLRTDR
+541 LRLDDVAHSLRAGR
-555 PALRHRLTV
+555 PAMPHRLTV
-564 TAATREEALDA
+564 TAASRDEALDA
-575 LRSAPPGPPPAD
+575 LRSATPHIPPPSD
-587 DPVRVAFLLPGG
+587 DPARVAFLLPGG

-624 ARVLRPV
+624 ARILRPA
-631 LGADVR
+631 LGADLR
-637 TALFEERH
+637 TALFEEQR

-659 YALARTLVESGV
+659 YALARTLMEAGV

-686 ACLAGVIDLDDM
+686 ACLAGVIDLADM

-723 EEIEPLLDDT
+723 EEIRPLLDDA
-733 LSLAAVNGPNA
+733 LSLAAVNGPGA
-744 CTVAGHLEAVT
+744 CTVAGHLDAVT
-755 RFEDRLTRRGVPF
+755 RFEAELSRRGIPF

-786 PAYETHLGQV
+786 PAYEAHLRQV
-796 TLRPPRLPYVT
+796 TLRPPRIPYVT

-821 VRHWLDHTRNTVR
+821 VRHWLDHTRDTVR
-834 FTDGI
+834 FADGI

-860 KLATARLADE
+860 RLATGRLDDA

-882 ADASDGFV
+882 AEASDGFV

-895 GRLWGA
+895 GGLWSA
-901 GVDGALP
+901 GVDSALP
-908 PVPGAPR
+908 PVPGTPR

-939 TDDAPATEDAVPA
+939 PAAPDDTPAAAEAGPG
-952 LAPRPRLTTAH
+952 LAPRPRLTTEH
-963 VPPRTERE
+963 VPPRTGRERE
-971 EAVTRLW
+971 VTRLW

-1008 RLRQTGTLDVPAATL
+1008 RLRQAGVLDVPAAAL

-1028 VAGVLAAADEPTDG
+1028 VAGVLTAAEEQ
-1042 PDGET
+1042 PDART
-1047 PGPAPTALAPLLP
+1047 PGAATTALAPLLP
-1060 LRPEGTAPPLFCV
+1060 LRAEGTARPLFCV

-1086 LPHLGGDQPVYGI
+1086 LPHLGGDQPVHGI
-1099 QAAGLDGTRPPAPDA
+1099 QAAGLDGTVPPAPDA
-1114 AAMVAHYLD
+1114 AAMVGHYLD
-1123 LMRRVQP
+1123 LVRRVQP

-1144 VAHALACA
+1144 VAHAMACA
-1152 LQSAGESVELLALL
+1152 LQRDGERVELLAML

-1175 HDPDAVERQVAALLS
+1175 HDPEAAERQVAALLS

-1196 VDTGTADVDTV
+1196 VDPGTTPADAGTV
-1207 LRRIDA
+1207 LDRIDA
-1213 RVTADPTSTPVT
+1213 RVTADPSSAPVT

-1240 RIAPQFAP
+1240 RIAPQFTP
-1248 GVYRGDV
+1248 GVYHGDV
-1255 LFFSAAVERPTD
+1255 LFFSAAEEERTD
-1267 FPADLAV
+1267 FPTDLAV

-1280 SWRPHVDG
+1280 SWRPYVDG
-1288 TLHDHQVP
+1288 TLHDHHVP

-1323 DRAAAPPAP
+1323 D

>member
-1 MPDGADGGVP
+1 M
-11 HATGPGAGPTHPP
+11 
-24 RGPAQPYDD
+24 
-33 RTKTVPHTTQ
+33 
-43 PGEDEAH
+43 
-50 AVHDT
+50 HDT
-55 SAPPDEEFPEFPAV
+55 TDPLDEQAPAV

-82 DLDAFWENLAAGR
+82 DLDAFWDNLAAGR

-110 GDPRDLDDPSLIRL
+110 GDRRDLDDPSLVRM
-124 ASVVEGIDRFDS
+124 ASVVDGMDRFDAD
-136 GFFGYSPAEAAV
+136 FFGYSPAEAAV

-168 CLGGDRTGEAF
+168 CLGRSRTNGTF
-179 GVYAGAGDSRYYP
+179 GVYAGSGDSRYYP
-192 AHVYPRFAG
+192 AHVYPHHAG
-201 QPGSVA
+201 QPGSVE

-220 ATRLSYELGLTGPSV
+220 ATRVSYELGLTGPSV

-270 NPSAVLGYRH
+270 NPSAMLGYRH

-313 KRLEDALADGDRVR
+313 KRLEDALADGDRIR
-327 AVICG
+327 AVVRG

-349 AAGQTEVILAA
+349 AAGQTEVVLAA

-371 GLIEAHGTA
+371 GLVEAHGTA
-380 TKLGDPIE
+380 TRLGDPIE
-388 VSALTEA
+388 VAALTEA
-395 FRHSTRRTGFCALGS
+395 FRQSTDRTGFCALGS

-442 LHFDRPNPLIDFDA
+442 LHFDRPNPLIDFA
-456 SPFRVPTALE
+456 AGPFRVPTALE
-466 EWPAPGHPRRAAVS
+466 DWPADGHPRRAAVS

-495 APPTASDA
+495 APPAAPAA
-503 PRPPEDGRR
+503 PRPAPQDRR

-521 AGALRGQADAL
+521 AAALRGQADAL
-532 ARHLERRPG
+532 ARHLERRPD
-541 LRLDDVAHSLRTDR
+541 LRLDDVAHSLRADR

-564 TAATREEALDA
+564 TAASREEALDA
-575 LRSAPPGPPPAD
+575 LRATAPATPPTGDEPA
-587 DPVRVAFLLPGG
+587 RVAFLLPGG
-599 GTQYPGMGAELYRD
+599 GTQYAGMGAGLYRD
-613 HTVYRDTVDEC
+613 HAVYRDTVDEC
-624 ARVLRPV
+624 ARILRPA
-631 LGADVR
+631 LGTDLR
-637 TALFEERH
+637 TALFEQQH
-645 PDDTAAFLG
+645 PGDTAAFLG

-659 YALARTLVESGV
+659 YALARTLMEAGV

-686 ACLAGVIDLDDM
+686 ACLAGVIDLEDM

-708 ISSAGGATVGVAAPA
+708 IASAGGATVGVAAPA
-723 EEIEPLLDDT
+723 QDVTPLLDDE
-733 LSLAAVNGPNA
+733 LSLAAVNGPGA
-744 CTVAGHLEAVT
+744 CTVAGHLDAV
-755 RFEDRLTRRGVPF
+755 ERLETELARRGVPF

-786 PAYETHLGQV
+786 GTFEDHLRTV
-796 TLRPPRLPYVT
+796 TLRPPRIPYVT
-807 NVTGTWVTDAQATS
+807 NVTGTWATDAQATS
-821 VRHWLDHTRNTVR
+821 VRHWVDHTRNTVR
-834 FTDGI
+834 FADGI
-839 AALWDRLHPVLVE
+839 AALWERLRPVLVE

-860 KLATARLADE
+860 KLAAARLTDE

-882 ADASDGFV
+882 AEASDGFV

-895 GRLWGA
+895 GRLWSA
-901 GVDGALP
+901 GVDTALP
-908 PVPGAPR
+908 PVPGTPR

-926 RRHWIDAPGARTG
+926 QRHWIDAPGARTG
-939 TDDAPATEDAVPA
+939 PAAPDTPA
-952 LAPRPRLTTAH
+952 AADRGPILAPRPRLTTEH
-963 VPPRTERE
+963 VPPRTEGER
-971 EAVTRLW
+971 AVARLW

-1008 RLRQTGTLDVPAATL
+1008 RLRRAGVLDVPAAKL
-1023 LAAPT
+1023 MAAPT
-1028 VAGVLAAADEPTDG
+1028 VAGVLAAAEE
-1042 PDGET
+1042 ET
-1047 PGPAPTALAPLLP
+1047 AQAPGGAALGPLLP
-1060 LRPEGTAPPLFCV
+1060 LRAEGTATPLFCV

-1099 QAAGLDGTRPPAPDA
+1099 QATGLDGTRPPAPDA
-1114 AAMVAHYLD
+1114 DAMVTAYLE
-1123 LMRRVQP
+1123 LVRQVQP

-1144 VAHALACA
+1144 VAHAMACA
-1152 LQSAGESVELLALL
+1152 LQERGERVELLALL
-1166 DAPQPHGTA
+1166 DAPQPHGTR
-1175 HDPDAVERQVAALLS
+1175 HDPDAAERQVAALLS

-1196 VDTGTADVDTV
+1196 PEAGVPDVDSV
-1207 LRRIDA
+1207 LDRIGA
-1213 RVTADPTSTPVT
+1213 RVAADPAASPVT
-1225 RAEAAAIAAVMRNNL
+1225 REEAAAIASVMRNNL

-1248 GVYRGDV
+1248 GVFHGDV
-1255 LFFSAAVERPTD
+1255 LFFSAAEERAADVPG
-1267 FPADLAV
+1267 DLAV
-1274 LPGKAD
+1274 AAGKAD
-1280 SWRPHVDG
+1280 AWRPHVDG

-1303 EPEPIARIGE
+1303 EPEPIARIGA
-1313 AVAKALRDLG
+1313 AVAKALRG
-1323 DRAAAPPAP
+1323 ITG

>member
-1 MPDGADGGVP
+1 MPDRAD
-11 HATGPGAGPTHPP
+11 TT
-24 RGPAQPYDD
+24 Q
-33 RTKTVPHTTQ
+33 HTTE

-50 AVHDT
+50 AVHDP
-55 SAPPDEEFPEFPAV
+55 SASHDEEFPAV

-82 DLDAFWENLAAGR
+82 DLDAFWENIAAGR
-95 ESVRPVT
+95 EAIRPVS

-110 GDPRDLDDPSLIRL
+110 GDPRDLDDPALIRMVS
-124 ASVVEGIDRFDS
+124 AVEGIDRFDS

-168 CLGGDRTGEAF
+168 CLTGDRTAGAF

-192 AHVYPRFAG
+192 AHVYPRYAG
-201 QPGSVA
+201 QPGSVE

-220 ATRLSYELGLTGPSV
+220 ATRVSYELGLTGPSV

-254 LLDHR
+254 LLDYR

-270 NPSAVLGYRH
+270 NPSAALGYRH

-327 AVICG
+327 AVIRG
-332 SAVNNDGRR
+332 TAVNNDGRR

-371 GLIEAHGTA
+371 GLVEAHGTA

-395 FRHSTRRTGFCALGS
+395 FRHSTERTGFCALGS

-466 EWPAPGHPRRAAVS
+466 DWPAGDHPRRAAVS

-495 APPTASDA
+495 APPAAPAA

-521 AGALRGQADAL
+521 AGALRGQAEAL
-532 ARHLERRPG
+532 AGHLQRRPE

-564 TAATREEALDA
+564 TAATPAEAVDA
-575 LRSAPPGPPPAD
+575 LRVAAPAVPPPTD

-599 GTQYPGMGAELYRD
+599 GTQYPGMGKELYRD
-613 HTVYRDTVDEC
+613 HAFYRDTVDEC
-624 ARVLRPV
+624 ARILRPV
-631 LGADVR
+631 LGADLR
-637 TALFEERH
+637 TALFEERQ
-645 PDDTAAFLG
+645 PDDTSAFLG

-659 YALARTLVESGV
+659 YALARTLMESGV

-686 ACLAGVIDLDDM
+686 ACLAGVIDLADM

-708 ISSAGGATVGVAAPA
+708 ISTAGGATVGVAAPA
-723 EEIEPLLDDT
+723 EEIRPLLGDD
-733 LSLAAVNGPNA
+733 LSLAAVNGPGA
-744 CTVAGHLEAVT
+744 CTVAGHLDAVA
-755 RFEDRLTRRGVPF
+755 RFEAELTRRGVPF

-786 PAYETHLGQV
+786 PAYEAHLRQV
-796 TLRPPRLPYVT
+796 TLRPPRIPYVT
-807 NVTGTWVTDAQATS
+807 NVTGTWVTDDQATS
-821 VRHWLDHTRNTVR
+821 VRHWLDHTRGTVR
-834 FTDGI
+834 FADGI

-860 KLATARLADE
+860 KLATGRLTDAT
-870 APVTVTT
+870 PVTVTT

-882 ADASDGFV
+882 AEASDGFV

-895 GRLWGA
+895 GRLWSA
-901 GVDGALP
+901 GVDSALP
-908 PVPGAPR
+908 PVPGSPR
-915 RVPLPPYAFER
+915 RAPLPPYAFER

-939 TDDAPATEDAVPA
+939 SGPSDDTPATPA
-952 LAPRPRLTTAH
+952 SAPGLAPRPRLTTEH
-963 VPPRTERE
+963 VPPRTDRERE
-971 EAVTRLW
+971 VTRLW

-984 GGIGVHD
+984 GGIGLHD

-1008 RLRQTGTLDVPAATL
+1008 RLRGAGVLDIPAATL

-1028 VAGVLAAADEPTDG
+1028 VAGVLATAGEADEKA
-1042 PDGET
+1042 
-1047 PGPAPTALAPLLP
+1047 PGTAPTALGPLLP

-1073 HPGAGVSWRYTGL
+1073 HPGAGVAWRYTGL

-1099 QAAGLDGTRPPAPDA
+1099 QAAGLDGTTPPAADA

-1123 LMRRVQP
+1123 LVRQVQP

-1144 VAHALACA
+1144 VAHAMACA
-1152 LQSAGESVELLALL
+1152 LQRDGERVELLAML

-1175 HDPDAVERQVAALLS
+1175 HDPGAAERQVAALLS
-1190 RVAGLP
+1190 RVAGL
-1196 VDTGTADVDTV
+1196 DVDGAPVETV
-1207 LRRIDA
+1207 LDRIDA
-1213 RVTADPTSTPVT
+1213 RVAADPASVPVT
-1225 RAEAAAIAAVMRNNL
+1225 RSEAAAIAAVMRNNL

-1248 GVYRGDV
+1248 GAYRGDV
-1255 LFFSAAVERPTD
+1255 LFFSAAEEQATD
-1267 FPADLAV
+1267 FPTDLAV

-1280 SWRPHVDG
+1280 SWRPYVDG
-1288 TLHDHQVP
+1288 TLHDHRVP

-1313 AVAKALRDLG
+1313 AVAKALRGLG
-1323 DRAAAPPAP
+1323 DRAAAAPSP

>member
-1 MPDGADGGVP
+1 MPDITEP
-11 HATGPGAGPTHPP
+11 HE
-24 RGPAQPYDD
+24 Q
-33 RTKTVPHTTQ
+33 
-43 PGEDEAH
+43 EA
-50 AVHDT
+50 
-55 SAPPDEEFPEFPAV
+55 PAV

-82 DLDAFWENLAAGR
+82 DLDTFWDNLAAGR

-110 GDPRDLDDPSLIRL
+110 GDPRDLDDPSHVRM
-124 ASVVEGIDRFDS
+124 ASVVEGMDRFDS

-148 VDPQQRLLLETAY
+148 IDPQQRLLLETAY

-168 CLGGDRTGEAF
+168 CLGDDRGDRTDEAF
-179 GVYAGAGDSRYYP
+179 GVYAGSGDSRYYP
-192 AHVYPRFAG
+192 AHVYPRHAG

-220 ATRLSYELGLTGPSV
+220 ATRVSYELGLTGPSV

-270 NPSAVLGYRH
+270 NPSAALGYRH

-313 KRLEDALADGDRVR
+313 KRLEDALADGDRIR
-327 AVICG
+327 AVIRG

-395 FRHSTRRTGFCALGS
+395 FRQSTERTGFCALGS

-442 LHFDRPNPLIDFDA
+442 LHFDRPNPLIDFA
-456 SPFRVPTALE
+456 SGPFRVPTALE
-466 EWPAPGHPRRAAVS
+466 DWPAGDHPRRAAVS
-480 AFGIGGTNAHVVLEE
+480 AFGIGGTNAHVILEE
-495 APPTASDA
+495 APPVAPPA
-503 PRPPEDGRR
+503 PRPPEDGHR

-521 AGALRGQADAL
+521 VGALRGQADAL
-532 ARHLERRPG
+532 ARHLERRPE
-541 LRLDDVAHSLRTDR
+541 LRLDDVAHSLRADR

-575 LRSAPPGPPPAD
+575 LRAAVPATPPPSDEPA
-587 DPVRVAFLLPGG
+587 RVAFLLPGG
-599 GTQYPGMGAELYRD
+599 GTQYAGMGAELYRD
-613 HTVYRDTVDEC
+613 HGVYRDIVDEC
-624 ARVLRPV
+624 ARILRPA
-631 LGADVR
+631 LGTDVR
-637 TALFEERH
+637 AALFEEQR

-659 YALARTLVESGV
+659 YALARTLMEQGV

-686 ACLAGVIDLDDM
+686 ACLAGVLDLEDM

-708 ISSAGGATVGVAAPA
+708 ISTAGGATVGVAAPA
-723 EEIEPLLDDT
+723 EDVEPLLDDE
-733 LSLAAVNGPNA
+733 LSLAAANGPSA
-744 CTVAGHLEAVT
+744 CTVAGHLDAVT
-755 RFEDRLTRRGVPF
+755 RFEAELTRRGVPF

-786 PAYETHLGQV
+786 PTFETHLRQV
-796 TLRPPRLPYVT
+796 TLRPPRIPYVT

-821 VRHWLDHTRNTVR
+821 VRHWIDHTRNTVR
-834 FTDGI
+834 FADGI
-839 AALWDRLHPVLVE
+839 TALWDRLHPVLVE

-860 KLATARLADE
+860 KLATGRLTDE
-870 APVTVTT
+870 KPVTVTT

-882 ADASDGFV
+882 AEASDGFV

-895 GRLWGA
+895 GRLWSA
-901 GVDGALP
+901 GVDTALP
-908 PVPGAPR
+908 PAPDTAR

-926 RRHWIDAPGARTG
+926 HRHWIDAPGART
-939 TDDAPATEDAVPA
+939 DPAAPDAFAEAGAGPA
-952 LAPRPRLTTAH
+952 LAARPRLTTEH
-963 VPPRTERE
+963 VPPRSDRE
-971 EAVTRLW
+971 QAVTRVW

-1008 RLRQTGTLDVPAATL
+1008 RLKQAGVLDVPAAEL

-1028 VAGVLAAADEPTDG
+1028 VAGILAASDERA
-1042 PDGET
+1042 PDTQGS
-1047 PGPAPTALAPLLP
+1047 APTALGPLLP
-1060 LRPEGTAPPLFCV
+1060 LRAEGTATPLFCV

-1086 LPHLGGDQPVYGI
+1086 LPHLGGGQPVYGV
-1099 QAAGLDGTRPPAPDA
+1099 QAVGLDGTRPPVSDA
-1114 AAMVAHYLD
+1114 ATMVDAYLD
-1123 LMRRVQP
+1123 LVREVQP

-1144 VAHALACA
+1144 VAHAMACA
-1152 LQSAGESVELLALL
+1152 LQESGERVELLAML
-1166 DAPQPHGTA
+1166 DAPQPHGTTY
-1175 HDPDAVERQVAALLS
+1175 DPEAAERQVAALLS
-1190 RVAGLP
+1190 RVTGLSVEP
-1196 VDTGTADVDTV
+1196 GAAPPDVDTV
-1207 LRRIDA
+1207 LDRVDA
-1213 RVTADPTSTPVT
+1213 GLAADPSSSPVT
-1225 RAEAAAIAAVMRNNL
+1225 RAEAAAIATVMRNNL

-1248 GVYRGDV
+1248 RVYRGDV
-1255 LFFSAAVERPTD
+1255 LFFSAAQEDPTD
-1267 FPADLAV
+1267 FPTDLAV

-1313 AVAKALRDLG
+1313 VVAKALRGLHD
-1323 DRAAAPPAP
+1323 

>member
-1 MPDGADGGVP
+1 MRD
-11 HATGPGAGPTHPP
+11 ATGQGENEAKPMH
-24 RGPAQPYDD
+24 D
-33 RTKTVPHTTQ
+33 TTE
-43 PGEDEAH
+43 PGEDEAQ

-55 SAPPDEEFPEFPAV
+55 TAPHDEDLPAV
-69 AVIGMAGRFPGAD
+69 AVIGMAGRFPGAG
-82 DLDAFWENLAAGR
+82 DLDAFWENLATGR
-95 ESVRPVT
+95 EAIRPVA

-110 GDPRDLDDPSLIRL
+110 GDPRDLDDPTLVRM

-168 CLGGDRTGEAF
+168 CLGTDRAGEAF

-220 ATRLSYELGLTGPSV
+220 ATRVSYELGLTGPAV

-313 KRLEDALADGDRVR
+313 KRLEDALADGDRIR
-327 AVICG
+327 AVIRG

-349 AAGQTEVILAA
+349 AAGQTEVVLAA
-360 QAQAEVDAGTI
+360 QAQAEIDADTI
-371 GLIEAHGTA
+371 GLVEAHGTA
-380 TKLGDPIE
+380 TRLGDPIE

-442 LHFDRPNPLIDFDA
+442 LHFDRPNPLIDFDT

-466 EWPAPGHPRRAAVS
+466 DWPAGDHPRRAAVS
-480 AFGIGGTNAHVVLEE
+480 AFGIGGTNAHVILEE
-495 APPTASDA
+495 APPAAPAA
-503 PRPPEDGRR
+503 PRPPEDDRR

-521 AGALRGQADAL
+521 AGALRGQAEAL
-532 ARHLERRPG
+532 ARHLERRPE

-564 TAATREEALDA
+564 TAASREEALDA
-575 LRSAPPGPPPAD
+575 LRSAAPATPPLSD
-587 DPVRVAFLLPGG
+587 DRARVAFLLPGG

-613 HTVYRDTVDEC
+613 HSVYRDTVDEC
-624 ARVLRPV
+624 ARILRPV
-631 LGADVR
+631 LGADLR
-637 TALFEERH
+637 TALFEERR
-645 PDDTAAFLG
+645 PDDTSAFLG

-659 YALARTLVESGV
+659 YALARTLMESGV

-686 ACLAGVIDLDDM
+686 ACLAGVIDLADM

-708 ISSAGGATVGVAAPA
+708 IGSAGGATVGVAAPA
-723 EEIEPLLDDT
+723 EEIGPLLDDD
-733 LSLAAVNGPNA
+733 LSLAAVNGPSA
-744 CTVAGHLEAVT
+744 CTVAGHLDAVT
-755 RFEDRLTRRGVPF
+755 RFEAELTRRGVPF

-786 PAYETHLGQV
+786 PAYETHLRQV
-796 TLRPPRLPYVT
+796 ALRPPRIPYVT

-821 VRHWLDHTRNTVR
+821 VRHWIDHTRDTVR
-834 FTDGI
+834 FADGI
-839 AALWDRLHPVLVE
+839 AALWDRTHPVLVE

-860 KLATARLADE
+860 KLATGRLADE

-882 ADASDGFV
+882 AEASDGFV

-895 GRLWGA
+895 GRLWSA
-901 GVDGALP
+901 GVDSALP
-908 PVPGAPR
+908 PVPGAPGR
-915 RVPLPPYAFER
+915 APLPPYAFER
-926 RRHWIDAPGARTG
+926 RRHWIDAPGARTDPAAS
-939 TDDAPATEDAVPA
+939 DDTPATADTGPG
-952 LAPRPRLTTAH
+952 LAPRPRLTTEH
-963 VPPRTERE
+963 VPPRTDRERE
-971 EAVTRLW
+971 VTRLW
-978 EETLGI
+978 EEILGI
-984 GGIGVHD
+984 GGIGLHD

-1008 RLRQTGTLDVPAATL
+1008 RLRRAGVLDVPAAAL

-1028 VAGVLAAADEPTDG
+1028 VAGVLATAGE

-1047 PGPAPTALAPLLP
+1047 DGETPKTAPTALGPLLP
-1060 LRPEGTAPPLFCV
+1060 LRTEGTATPLFCV

-1086 LPHLGGDQPVYGI
+1086 LPHLGGDQPVHGI
-1099 QAAGLDGTRPPAPDA
+1099 QAAGLDGTTPPAPDA
-1114 AAMVAHYLD
+1114 ATMVAHYLD
-1123 LMRRVQP
+1123 LVRRVQP

-1144 VAHALACA
+1144 VAHAMACA
-1152 LQSAGESVELLALL
+1152 LQRDGEQVELLAML

-1175 HDPDAVERQVAALLS
+1175 HDPDAAERQVAALLS

-1196 VDTGTADVDTV
+1196 VDPAAAPPDVDTV
-1207 LRRIDA
+1207 LDRIGA
-1213 RVTADPTSTPVT
+1213 RVTADPSSSPVT

-1240 RIAPQFAP
+1240 RIAPQFTP
-1248 GVYRGDV
+1248 GVFRGDV
-1255 LFFSAAVERPTD
+1255 LFFSAAEEAPTD
-1267 FPADLAV
+1267 FPADPAV

-1288 TLHDHQVP
+1288 TLHDHHVP

-1313 AVAKALRDLG
+1313 AVAKALRGLAG
-1323 DRAAAPPAP
+1323 

>member
-1 MPDGADGGVP
+1 M
-11 HATGPGAGPTHPP
+11 HE
-24 RGPAQPYDD
+24 
-33 RTKTVPHTTQ
+33 TTEPQ
-43 PGEDEAH
+43 DEQA
-50 AVHDT
+50 
-55 SAPPDEEFPEFPAV
+55 PAV

-82 DLDAFWENLAAGR
+82 DLDAFWDNLAAGR
-95 ESVRPVT
+95 EAVRPVT

-110 GDPRDLDDPSLIRL
+110 GDPRDLDDPTLIRM
-124 ASVVEGIDRFDS
+124 ASVVEGMDRFDS

-168 CLGGDRTGEAF
+168 CLGGAADTGTF
-179 GVYAGAGDSRYYP
+179 GVYAGSGDSRYYP
-192 AHVYPRFAG
+192 AHVYPRYAG
-201 QPGSVA
+201 QSGSVE

-220 ATRLSYELGLTGPSV
+220 ATRVSYELGLTGPSV

-244 LVAVHTACQD
+244 LVAVHNACQD
-254 LLDHR
+254 LLDYR

-270 NPSAVLGYRH
+270 NPSALLGYRY

-327 AVICG
+327 AVIRG

-349 AAGQTEVILAA
+349 AAGQTEVVLAA
-360 QAQAEVDAGTI
+360 QAQAMVDADTI
-371 GLIEAHGTA
+371 GLVEAHGTA
-380 TKLGDPIE
+380 TRLGDPIE

-395 FRHSTRRTGFCALGS
+395 FRQSTRRSGYCALGS

-442 LHFDRPNPLIDFDA
+442 LHFARPNPLIDFA
-456 SPFRVPTALE
+456 TGPFRVPTALE
-466 EWPAPGHPRRAAVS
+466 DWAAADHPRRAAVS

-495 APPTASDA
+495 APPVAPEP

-521 AGALRGQADAL
+521 PGALRGQAARL
-532 ARHLERRPG
+532 ARHLERRPA

-564 TAATREEALDA
+564 TAASRDEALTA
-575 LRSAPPGPPPAD
+575 LREAAPAAGPPASDEPAQ
-587 DPVRVAFLLPGG
+587 VAFLLPGG
-599 GTQYPGMGAELYRD
+599 GTQYPGMGAELYRG
-613 HTVYRDTVDEC
+613 HGVYRDTVDEC
-624 ARVLRPV
+624 ARILRPV
-631 LGADVR
+631 LGADPR
-637 TALFEERH
+637 TALFERGRS
-645 PDDTAAFLG
+645 DSTSAFLA

-659 YALARTLVESGV
+659 YALARTLMDLGV

-686 ACLAGVIDLDDM
+686 ACLAGVIDLEDM

-708 ISSAGGATVGVAAPA
+708 ISSAGGATVGVAAPV
-723 EEIEPLLDDT
+723 EELLPLLDDE
-733 LSLAAVNGPNA
+733 LSLAAVNGPAA
-744 CTVAGHLEAVT
+744 CTVAGHDAAVT
-755 RFEDRLTRRGVPF
+755 RLEGELARREMPF
-768 RRLRIPVAAHS
+768 RRLRIPAAAHS

-786 PAYETHLGQV
+786 ETYEKHLRGV
-796 TLRPPRLPYVT
+796 TLRPPRIPFVT
-807 NVTGTWVTDAQATS
+807 NVTGTWITDEQATS
-821 VRHWLDHTRNTVR
+821 VRHWIDHTRETVR
-834 FTDGI
+834 FADGI
-839 AALWDRLHPVLVE
+839 TALWRRGRPVLVE
-852 IGPGDTLT
+852 IGPADTLT
-860 KLATARLADE
+860 KLATAQLAPDT
-870 APVTVTT
+870 PVTVTT

-882 ADASDGFV
+882 ADASDEFV

-895 GRLWGA
+895 GRLWSA
-901 GVDGALP
+901 GVDRALP
-908 PVPGAPR
+908 PVPGTPR
-915 RVPLPPYAFER
+915 RAPLPPYAFER
-926 RRHWIDAPGARTG
+926 HRHWIDAPGARTDPGAPDTADTTAAG
-939 TDDAPATEDAVPA
+939 TG
-952 LAPRPRLTTAH
+952 LGPRPRLTTEH

-971 EAVTRLW
+971 QAVTRLW

-1008 RLRQTGTLDVPAATL
+1008 RLRQARVLDVPAATL

-1028 VAGVLAAADEPTDG
+1028 VAGVLAATDDTG
-1042 PDGET
+1042 GQSANA
-1047 PGPAPTALAPLLP
+1047 PANALGPLLP
-1060 LRPEGTAPPLFCV
+1060 LRAEGGAAPLFCV

-1099 QAAGLDGTRPPAPDA
+1099 QAAGLDGSRPPAPDA
-1114 AAMVAHYLD
+1114 AAMVASYVD
-1123 LMRRVQP
+1123 LVREVQP

-1144 VAHALACA
+1144 VAHAMACA
-1152 LQSAGESVELLALL
+1152 LQERGERVELLAML
-1166 DAPQPHGTA
+1166 DAPQPHGTGYDEEA
-1175 HDPDAVERQVAALLS
+1175 AERQVAALLS

-1196 VDTGTADVDTV
+1196 TEPGADRPGGAAAPADVAAV
-1207 LRRIDA
+1207 LDRIEAGVD
-1213 RVTADPTSTPVT
+1213 ADPTSSPVT
-1225 RAEAAAIAAVMRNNL
+1225 RAQAAAIAAVMRNNL
-1240 RIAPQFAP
+1240 RLAPQFAP
-1248 GVYRGDV
+1248 GVFHGDAI
-1255 LFFSAAVERPTD
+1255 FFSAAREQDTD
-1267 FPADLAV
+1267 FPGDLAV

-1280 SWRPHVDG
+1280 AWRPHVDG
-1288 TLHDHQVP
+1288 TLHTHSVP

-1303 EPEPIARIGE
+1303 EPEPIALIGA
-1313 AVAKALRDLG
+1313 AVAKALRQ
-1323 DRAAAPPAP
+1323 AADADDGTTPAPAPPRRLDRPGDPT